1 MFKCNKDSKPNGE
14 SNLVNRDADAKS
26 LSVLLLIVGLLIIC
40 IIDSSYRSVYVSI
53 ATSAISVNLAL
64 NIQNVNRK

>member
-1 MFKCNKDSKPNGE
+1 MFQRNKESKANHQSKFINP
-14 SNLVNRDADAKS
+14 DAKS
-26 LSVLLLIVGLLIIC
+26 WSVVLLVVGLLIIS
-40 IIDSSYRSVYVSI
+40 IIDANYRNVFVNV